1 MQNERLQ
8 TPDDQPDLGS
18 FVTVLVKTGRYGTQW
33 ARLEF
38 DTKPDFG
45 KSGIV
50 RLVTQGELIGRIY
63 LVTEMPDIKTQQ
75 DKAYYTRKPIKLYS
89 SSYTSINLY
98 SSNGTFTNTVKFTYS
113 GGPFRGT
120 QLDDLIPGGTY
131 SLTISRIIDP
141 PPPTSFVAVLSEKP
155 FNTSKFA
162 LLTNDTFTVMGLQ
175 SATNLYAYSYDGLTW
190 TQVPAF
196 PTITQGV
203 INAIGFNG
211 SYYISGGSS
220 SSGSG
225 LITLEN
231 SNTFLNQPVPR
242 AGQVIRAFTSNGS
255 STLVAGGKTMLYSTD
270 SGVTWSPSDL
280 PTEFDVYSVGW
291 NGSSFF
297 AVGEFGS
304 GIFSKISNPQSWN
317 PPQYPVANQ
326 TLKTQL
332 NTTLA
337 SLSTIFDS
345 VQNGYL
351 PQWSSSYI
359 SLLPSFKQ
367 FGKFANNFPSYFP
380 SSDIPN
386 NTIPIFTQ
394 PFSSNGIYKIFENL
408 LSSTYSLNTAS
419 SVLGTINGTVLTLT
433 SGTVTTLPSY
443 ITGTGITPGTYIISG
458 SGPYYTINIPHTIS
472 NTTTFTIYSPVYNFP
487 YPIIPFLDTLE
498 TNLTFFYSSYYL
510 NLNTLFLNYLN
521 AISSST
527 SNNLNNTNLTPAIST
542 INNLYTLL
550 QTMGSGNSSAVKDFI
565 QTILQNI
572 MSSTDYNNTIRD
584 SMTILNVTQSL
595 FSASLNT
602 PATPITPINFQGT
615 ISNFLLTPTTPV
627 YLSVGASITGGS
639 LTNAIITKMNVSYNV
654 TDAYDQ
660 PIQPYI
666 LLSGSFSTTIESQPL
681 YFNGT
686 ITNSILTVDNTFI
699 GGIDTSVT
707 FPLSITYN
715 STQYK
720 IQSIRPI
727 TYSVNTDTSYSGPL
741 ESTKLAGLSTLLT
754 LTSPP
759 NPLKTAITALRTA
772 TSNIVV
778 CNAIP
783 ALLYACA
790 NIVNATIQVYDYLYT
805 TFFPAHTSVYTTIN
819 TLLGKYT
826 NMLPSCNYD
835 SANQRDCLFGGPSPL
850 LSVLIG
856 QNYSYI
862 RSGYAKGIA
871 INGSTI
877 VIVGSFFR
885 DISRSVYAG
894 SIITSLDSGATWSIP
909 VDPFHIIGD
918 NTIYLANAVVYT
930 GSIWVVTGKWVKG
943 SISFSTDGI
952 TWLSPIEPFSMTG
965 TGNAIAF
972 SPSGLVVTG
981 LWTSNTSSG
990 SITVASGNSLDPLW
1004 GSYISPSN
1012 PLATSVRSITFFNS
1026 LYFLTGKW
1034 LSNTN
1039 LYSTSIYSSSDLIR
1053 WSPALLFPGITD
1065 GTCYSICSNGRECI
1079 AVGIFSG
1086 TPGTILVSNTPSGT
1100 LWVTPPSGP
1109 GGITTGTAYISIYDP
1124 VANIYLIGG
1133 NWSSGQLTISQ
1144 TSQFP
1149 AAIPMELSSIG
1160 QINSLLTTGTSYLVG
1175 GSFLNASVYK
1185 TIYIITA
1192 VSTTLTPSFSCTINS
1207 VVIKGIDTSSSS
1219 SCNGIAGNA
1228 PLFVAVGFWA
1238 LAGGG
1243 TGSITFSTE
1252 GSVWITPFHPP
1263 SSTSGFATSIS
1274 WNGSQFIATGT
1285 WNNGSVSVSSDGI
1298 LWSIPTNPPNY
1309 SQQPSS
1315 SLWNSPTK
1323 QWLLAGPY
1331 STGTIIPFSYG
1342 ISFSLPFHPGSS
1354 TSGTGTGITWDS
1366 SQSSWIVV
1374 GSWSAGTSI
1383 GYLSKS
1389 TNTTLWT
1396 NPSLPSNLSYSG
1408 PPIISS
1414 ATYISPNTYLG
1425 GSFTFKNAPIQRS
1438 TNGTSWAIQPLSSG
1452 MNGISYGITWA
1463 NATWFALG
1471 SFTQT
1476 SWGTI
1481 VRGPIITS
1489 KDGITWSTLISI
1501 PLTDPI
1507 VVAAVATIPVKPAD
1521 TLTYY
1526 IDATLYSMVY
1536 NGSVYVATG
1545 AINLEPTLNGVP
1557 LDNIF
1562 LGTLLTSTDGINWRI
1577 RMPFPIT
1584 TRFSLGKMVA
1594 WNGILFVATG
1604 IWIYDTAFIKTFLIS
1619 STDGINWSASQPFP
1633 NAPTDIGN
1641 SIAWNGSLWVV
1652 GGSFD
1657 GNILSTSTDGI
1668 TWSAPFT
1675 PTGVSQPIQI
1685 KSIVWNG
1692 SRFIAVGSL
1701 NAVRTTLIS
1710 NNGISW
1716 SVSSPT
1722 LSSAPSC
1729 LCTLRI
1735 LPFIQTQ
1742 PFDTTIQA
1750 TVTTLPDQGGSVLEW
1765 KSHPTYGAGT
1775 EYFLNL
1781 TDPTFTFTASQRT
1794 QWLSYGSYYDATDT
1808 IQFTL
1813 TRLTPEKP
1821 PFVTDLIGPHF
1832 SWTNSLGHALIN
1844 SASISI
1850 GGENVETIPGTL
1862 MEIIDEFQTPLEK
1875 VSQMSQFICRAESGF
1890 TQSTYGT
1897 ATTSQR
1903 VITPLPFWFS
1913 RGDPGCVLPIDAL
1926 NVDEV
1931 RLTISYKPVT
1941 SLYYTDSRNP
1951 TPANV
1956 EGGSLWSLA
1965 NSSFYYEDPS
1975 GAMIP
1980 QLEPIT
1986 SPKKLFS
1993 AFPNLTMTSNLSLPN
2008 AYLIVEYIYLDK
2020 AEANRFR
2027 IADLQVPIVQHY
2039 TLNPVDTENT
2049 TYVRI
2054 PLEIP
2059 NPTRD
2064 IFFFC
2069 QRYQAPGFN
2078 AHFLGS
2084 RDLSSYKTPS
2094 LLWWPDA
2101 SGLLTIPKPGFSTR
2115 DSEPIRWLALNYSD
2129 SINRYTTENVA
2140 LFRTLLPCLEQRKA
2154 PWINR
2159 YYYNLPFGSQNGLTP
2174 FSMPVGEANLDK
2186 IRRFHLSI
2194 GFHGKT
2200 GLINDD
2206 VVDRY
2211 LIRIYGETYNIF
2223 RVYGGRGSMMFAY

>member
-18 FVTVLVKTGRYGTQW
+18 FVTVLVKIGRYGTQW

-45 KSGIV
+45 KTGIV

-162 LLTNDTFTVMGLQ
+162 LLSNDTFTVMGLQ

-231 SNTFLNQPVPR
+231 SNTFLNQPVPQ
-242 AGQVIRAFTSNGS
+242 AGQVIRAFTSNGL
-255 STLVAGGKTMLYSTD
+255 STLVAGGKITMYSTD
-270 SGVTWSPSDL
+270 SGLTWNISTMPFV
-280 PTEFDVYSVGW
+280 FDVYSVGW

-297 AVGEFGS
+297 AVGDTLNIEGYEY
-304 GIFSKISNPQSWN
+304 GIFSNTISPDSWSL
-317 PPQYPVANQ
+317 PQYPVANQ

-332 NTTLA
+332 DTTLA
-337 SLSTIFDS
+337 SLSPIFDA

-367 FGKFANNFPSYFP
+367 FGKFANNFPS
-380 SSDIPN
+380 SGNSK
-386 NTIPIFTQ
+386 PIFTQ
-394 PFSSNGIYKIFENL
+394 PFSNDGIYKIFENL
-408 LSSTYSLNTAS
+408 LSSTYSLNSAS
-419 SVLGTINGTVLTLT
+419 PVSGTINGTEFLLT
-433 SGTVTTLPSY
+433 SGSVTTFPSY

-458 SGPYYTINIPHTIS
+458 SGPYTINIPHTIS
-472 NTTTFTIYSPVYNFP
+472 NTTTFIIYPVYDFP
-487 YPIIPFLDTLE
+487 YPIIQYLNTLE
-498 TNLTFFYSSYYL
+498 GNLTSLFSSYSL
-510 NLNTLFLNYLN
+510 NLNTLFLSYLN

-527 SNNLNNTNLTPAIST
+527 SNNLNYTNLNPAIST
-542 INNLYTLL
+542 INDLYTLL

-565 QTILQNI
+565 QTILLNI
-572 MSSTDYNNTIRD
+572 MSSTDYNNTIVD
-584 SMTILNVTQSL
+584 SITILDVTQRL

-602 PATPITPINFQGT
+602 PATPITFQGT
-615 ISNFLLTPTTPV
+615 INNFLLTPTTPV
-627 YLSVGASITGGS
+627 YLSVGASITGAS
-639 LTNAIITKMNVSYNV
+639 LTNVIITKMNVSYNV

-660 PIQPYI
+660 PIPPYI
-666 LLSGSFSTTIESQPL
+666 LLSGSFSTTIESETL
-681 YFNGT
+681 NFNGT
-686 ITNSILTVDNTFI
+686 ITNSILTVDNTFL
-699 GGIDTSVT
+699 GGIQNSVT
-707 FPLSITYN
+707 FPLSITFFSN
-715 STQYK
+715 STEYK

-727 TYSVNTDTSYSGPL
+727 TYSVNTDTSYSDQCV
-741 ESTKLAGLSTLLT
+741 STKLAGLSTLL
-754 LTSPP
+754 SSSS
-759 NPLKTAITALRTA
+759 PLKTAITTLRTIIS
-772 TSNIVV
+772 TNPLPSNV

-805 TFFPAHTSVYTTIN
+805 TFYPAHTSVYTTIN

-826 NMLPSCNYD
+826 NMLASCNYD
-835 SANQRDCLFGGPSPL
+835 PANQRDCLFGGPSPL
-850 LSVLIG
+850 LSVLIEP
-856 QNYSYI
+856 NYSYI

-885 DISRSVYAG
+885 DISRTVYAG

-972 SPSGLVVTG
+972 SPSGLLITG

-990 SITVASGNSLDPLW
+990 SITVASGNSLDPIW

-1149 AAIPMELSSIG
+1149 AAIPMELSSTG

-1207 VVIKGIDTSSSS
+1207 VIIKGIDTSLLS

-1228 PLFVAVGFWA
+1228 PLFVAVGSWA
-1238 LAGGG
+1238 LSGGG
-1243 TGSITFSTE
+1243 TGSITFSTD

-1263 SSTSGFATSIS
+1263 SSTSGSATSIS

-1285 WNNGSVSVSSDGI
+1285 WDNGSVSVSSDGI

-1309 SQQPSS
+1309 SRRPSS
-1315 SLWNSPTK
+1315 SLWNSSTK
-1323 QWLLAGPY
+1323 QWLLAGPF

-1374 GSWSAGTSI
+1374 GSWSAGASI

-1389 TNTTLWT
+1389 TDTIVWT
-1396 NPSLPSNLSYSG
+1396 NPSLPSNVSYSG
-1408 PPIISS
+1408 SPIISS

-1476 SWGTI
+1476 SWGTLA
-1481 VRGPIITS
+1481 RGPIITS

-1536 NGSVYVATG
+1536 NGSIYVATG
-1545 AINLEPTLNGVP
+1545 TISLEVTLNGSP
-1557 LDNIF
+1557 ITPIF
-1562 LGTLLTSTDGINWRI
+1562 LGTLLTSTDGINWTI
-1577 RMPFPIT
+1577 RVPLST
-1584 TRFSLGKMVA
+1584 SATGSLGKMVA
-1594 WNGILFVATG
+1594 WNGIRFVATG
-1604 IWIYDTAFIKTFLIS
+1604 IWISNTPAVLAFLIS
-1619 STDGINWSASQPFP
+1619 SSDGINWSASQPFS
-1633 NAPTDIGN
+1633 NSQADIGN
-1641 SIAWNGSLWVV
+1641 SIAWNGYLWVV
-1652 GGSFD
+1652 GGSFN
-1657 GNILSTSTDGI
+1657 GYIFSSSTDGI
-1668 TWSAPFT
+1668 TWSTPFT
-1675 PTGVSQPIQI
+1675 QSQIQI

-1701 NAVRTTLIS
+1701 NATTNTFTS

-1722 LSSAPSC
+1722 LSSAPSS

-1742 PFDTTIQA
+1742 PFDATIQA

-1781 TDPTFTFTASQRT
+1781 TDPTFTFTATQRT
-1794 QWLSYGSYYDATDT
+1794 QWLSYGSYYNATDT

-1821 PFVTDLIGPHF
+1821 TFVTDLIGPHF

-1975 GAMIP
+1975 GTMIP

-1986 SPKKLFS
+1986 SPKKLLSSFS
-1993 AFPNLTMTSNLSLPN
+1993 NLTMTSNLSLPN

-2039 TLNPVDTENT
+2039 TINPVDTENT

-2078 AHFLGS
+2078 AHFLAS

-2186 IRRFHLSI
+2186 IKRFHLSL

>member
-18 FVTVLVKTGRYGTQW
+18 FLTVLVKTGRYGTQW

-98 SSNGTFTNTVKFTYS
+98 SSNGTFTNTVKFTYA

-131 SLTISRIIDP
+131 SLTISRNIDP
-141 PPPTSFVAVLSEKP
+141 PPPISFVAVLSEKP
-155 FNTSKFA
+155 FSANKFT
-162 LLTNDTFTVMGLQ
+162 LLSNDTFTVMGLQ
-175 SATNLYAYSYDGLTW
+175 SATNLYAYSYDGVNW

-231 SNTFLNQPVPR
+231 SDLFLNQPVPQS
-242 AGQVIRAFTSNGS
+242 GQVIRAFTSNGS
-255 STLVAGGKTMLYSTD
+255 TTLVAGGKTMLYSTD
-270 SGVTWSPSDL
+270 SGVTWSTSDL
-280 PTEFDVYSVGW
+280 PTVYGVPIVFDVNSVGW
-291 NGSSFF
+291 NGTFFF
-297 AVGEFGS
+297 AVGEFAS
-304 GIFSKISNPQSWN
+304 GLFSKTSDPQSWD
-317 PPQYPVANQ
+317 PPEYPIANQ

-332 NTTLA
+332 DNTLA
-337 SLSTIFDS
+337 SLLPIFDS

-359 SLLPSFKQ
+359 SLLSSFKQ
-367 FGKFANNFPSYFP
+367 FGKFANNFPS
-380 SSDIPN
+380 SGNPN
-386 NTIPIFTQ
+386 NIPIFTQ

-408 LSSTYSLNTAS
+408 LSSTYSSSS
-419 SVLGTINGTVLTLT
+419 SVLGTIDNITLFLS
-433 SGTVTTLPSY
+433 SGSVTTFPSY

-458 SGPYYTINIPHTIS
+458 SGPYTINIPHTIS
-472 NTTTFTIYSPVYNFP
+472 NSTTFTIYSPVYNFP
-487 YPIIPFLDTLE
+487 DVIIPFLDTLE
-498 TNLTFFYSSYYL
+498 TNLTSLSYSL
-510 NLNTLFLNYLN
+510 NLNTLFLSILS

-527 SNNLNNTNLTPAIST
+527 SSNLNNPNLTPAIST
-542 INNLYTLL
+542 INDLYTLL
-550 QTMGSGNSSAVKDFI
+550 QTMGSGNSSPAKDLI

-572 MSSTDYNNTIRD
+572 MSSTDYNNTIVY
-584 SMTILNVTQSL
+584 SLIVLNVTQGL
-595 FSASLNT
+595 FSASLNA
-602 PATPITPINFQGT
+602 PATPISFQGT

-660 PIQPYI
+660 NISYLQ
-666 LLSGSFSTTIESQPL
+666 LSGSFSTTIESQTF

-686 ITNSILTVDNTFI
+686 ITNSILTVDNTFL
-699 GGIDTSVT
+699 GGIQNSVT
-707 FPLSITYN
+707 FPLSISFISNNTE
-715 STQYK
+715 YK

-727 TYSVNTDTSYSGPL
+727 TYSVNTDSCIPNSSFT
-741 ESTKLAGLSTLLT
+741 STKLAGLSTLLT
-754 LTSPP
+754 STS
-759 NPLKTAITALRTA
+759 PLKTAITALRTII
-772 TSNIVV
+772 SSFPPPNIDV
-778 CNAIP
+778 CDAIP

-805 TFFPAHTSVYTTIN
+805 TFYPAHSSVYTIIS

-850 LSVLIG
+850 LSVLIDP
-856 QNYSYI
+856 NYSYI
-862 RSGYAKGIA
+862 QSGYAKGIA

-877 VIVGSFFR
+877 VIVGTFFR
-885 DISRSVYAG
+885 DTAENEYAG
-894 SIITSLDSGATWSIP
+894 SIITSLDLGDTWSIP
-909 VDPFHIIGD
+909 VDPFHIVGD
-918 NTIYLANAVVYT
+918 TTPYVANAVVYT
-930 GSIWVVTGKWVKG
+930 GSLWVVTGKWAQG

-990 SITVASGNSLDPLW
+990 SITVASGNSLDPIW

-1012 PLATSVRSITFFNS
+1012 PLPTSVRSISFFNS
-1026 LYFLTGKW
+1026 LYFLTGSW

-1039 LYSTSIYSSSDLIR
+1039 QYSTSIYTSTDSLR

-1065 GTCYSICSNGRECI
+1065 GTCYSICSNGQECI
-1079 AVGIFSG
+1079 AVGSFSG
-1086 TPGTILVSNTPSGT
+1086 SPGTILVSNTPSAT

-1109 GGITTGTAYISIYDP
+1109 AGITTGTAYSSIYDP
-1124 VANIYLIGG
+1124 IAKIYLIGG
-1133 NWSSGQLTISQ
+1133 DWSSGQLTISQ

-1149 AAIPMELSSIG
+1149 AAVPMENSFTG
-1160 QINSLLTTGTSYLVG
+1160 QINSLLSTGTSYLAG
-1175 GSFLNASVYK
+1175 GKFRNGSVYK

-1192 VSTTLTPSFSCTINS
+1192 VSTTLTPSFSCTITS
-1207 VVIKGIDTSSSS
+1207 VTIKGIDTSES

-1228 PLFVAVGFWA
+1228 PLFVAVGSWVLSA
-1238 LAGGG
+1238 GG
-1243 TGSITFSTE
+1243 TGSIATSTN
-1252 GSVWITPFHPP
+1252 GSVWRAPFHPP
-1263 SSTSGFATSIS
+1263 GSTSGTATSIS

-1285 WNNGSVSVSSDGI
+1285 WDNGSVSVSSDGI
-1298 LWSIPTNPPNY
+1298 LWSVPTNPPNY

-1315 SLWNSPTK
+1315 SVLNSLTK

-1342 ISFSLPFHPGSS
+1342 ISFGLPFHPGSS

-1408 PPIISS
+1408 SPILST
-1414 ATYISPNTYLG
+1414 ATYIYPNTYLG
-1425 GSFTFKNAPIQRS
+1425 GSFTFNNAPIQRS
-1438 TNGTSWAIQPLSSG
+1438 TNGTSWAIQPLASG

-1471 SFTQT
+1471 SFTRT

-1481 VRGPIITS
+1481 ERGPIITS

-1507 VVAAVATIPVKPAD
+1507 VVAAVATISLKPTD

-1526 IDATLYSMVY
+1526 VDATLYSMVY
-1536 NGSVYVATG
+1536 NGSIYVATG

-1584 TRFSLGKMVA
+1584 ARFSLGKMVA

-1604 IWIYDTAFIKTFLIS
+1604 IWIYDSALVKTFLIS
-1619 STDGINWSASQPFP
+1619 STDGINWSASQPFT
-1633 NAPTDIGN
+1633 NAPSDIGN

-1657 GNILSTSTDGI
+1657 GNIFSTSTDGI
-1668 TWSAPFT
+1668 TWSTPFT
-1675 PTGVSQPIQI
+1675 PTGVSHPIQI

-1701 NAVRTTLIS
+1701 NETRTTLIS
-1710 NNGISW
+1710 NNGLSW

-1742 PFDTTIQA
+1742 PFDTSIQA
-1750 TVTTLPDQGGSVLEW
+1750 TVTTLPNQGGSVLEW
-1765 KSHPTYGAGT
+1765 KSNPTYGAGT
-1775 EYFLNL
+1775 EYFLNP
-1781 TDPTFTFTASQRT
+1781 TDLTFTFTATQRT

-1821 PFVTDLIGPHF
+1821 PFVTDLVGPHF

-1913 RGDPGCVLPIDAL
+1913 RGDSGCVLPIDAL

-1965 NSSFYYEDPS
+1965 NSPFYYEDPS

-1993 AFPNLTMTSNLSLPN
+1993 AFPNLTMTSNLNLPN

-2078 AHFLGS
+2078 AHFLAS
-2084 RDLSSYKTPS
+2084 RDLSSYSTPS

-2115 DSEPIRWLALNYSD
+2115 DSEPLRWLALNYSD
-2129 SINRYTTENVA
+2129 SLNRYTTENVA

-2186 IRRFHLSI
+2186 IKRFHLSL